1 MITNSPT
8 PVSRPPSETSAG
20 TSAAASEALGGIRR
34 QIAGVSVADLAREHG
49 TPLYAYDA
57 NTIRQRCRDLA
68 AWDTIRFAQKA
79 CSNLAV
85 LDLIR
90 REGVMVDA
98 VSTGEIHRAL
108 QAGYSAHADR
118 STAAD
123 TLPPVHPIVYTADI
137 FDRVSLDAVA
147 KLGIHVNC
155 GSADMIEQLAE
166 RVPGANI
173 TLRVNPGFGHGHS
186 QKTNTGGEGS
196 KHGIWHEEIPEVL
209 RRAEWAGLSV
219 SGLHM
224 HIGSG
229 TDLVHLAEV
238 AGALERVAVEIGRS
252 LTMVSAGGGLPV
264 PYKPGEVHADLGG
277 YFQLWDATRKKLEDR
292 FGHRI
297 RLEIEPGRYLTAE
310 SGSVVTEV
318 RAVKRQ
324 GTRKYLLV
332 DAGFNTLARPV
343 LYGSYH
349 PMSLCPAGDSS
360 ATSGDLEEVAVGGP
374 LCESG
379 DIFTQT
385 DGGFVASRPLPPTQ
399 VGDLLVIEIAGAY
412 GFVMAS
418 NYNSKPLPAE
428 VLIDGGKARLVRAR
442 QTPEDLVRGE
452 TV

>member
-1 MITNSPT
+1 MITNTPT
-8 PVSRPPSETSAG
+8 TRSSSSIG
-20 TSAAASEALGGIRR
+20 TSGATSEAGIRT
-34 QIAGVSVADLAREHG
+34 QIAGAGVADLAREHG

-57 NTIRQRCRDLA
+57 DMIRRRCRDLA
-68 AWDTIRFAQKA
+68 AWDTVRFAQKA

-90 REGVMVDA
+90 REGVVVDA

-108 QAGYSAHADR
+108 KAGYSAHAAQ
-118 STAAD
+118 AAGAD
-123 TLPPVHPIVYTADI
+123 GLPPAHPIVYTADI
-137 FDRVSLDAVA
+137 FDRASLDAVA

-166 RVPGANI
+166 RVPGASI

-229 TDLVHLAEV
+229 TDLAHLAEV

-252 LTMVSAGGGLPV
+252 LTVVSAGGGLPV

-277 YFQLWDATRKKLEDR
+277 YFQLWDVTRKKLEDR
-292 FGHRI
+292 FGHRV

-310 SGSVVTEV
+310 SGYVVTEV

-324 GTRKYLLV
+324 GSRKYLLV

-349 PMSLCPAGDSS
+349 PMSLCPAAPGS
-360 ATSGDLEEVAVGGP
+360 AATGAAEEVAVGGP

-385 DGGFVASRPLPPTQ
+385 DGGFVASRSLPPAQ

-428 VLIDGGKARLVRAR
+428 VLVDGGKARLVRAR

>member
-1 MITNSPT
+1 MIAPST
-8 PVSRPPSETSAG
+8 PG
-20 TSAAASEALGGIRR
+20 LRR
-34 QIAGVSVADLAREHG
+34 EIAGVSVSDLAAAHG
-49 TPLYAYDA
+49 TPLYVYDA
-57 NTIRQRCRDLA
+57 DTIRRRCRDLA
-68 AWDTIRFAQKA
+68 AWDTVRFAQKA

-85 LDLIR
+85 LAIVR
-90 REGVMVDA
+90 QEGVLVDA

-108 QAGYSAHADR
+108 VAGYAAHGANQPGPDG
-118 STAAD
+118 
-123 TLPPVHPIVYTADI
+123 LPPAHPIVYTADI
-137 FDRVSLDAVA
+137 FDRASLDAVVRH
-147 KLGIHVNC
+147 GIHVNC
-155 GSADMIEQLAE
+155 GSADMIEQLAD
-166 RVPGANI
+166 RMPGAAI

-196 KHGIWHEEIPEVL
+196 KHGIWYGDIPDVL
-209 RRAEWAGLSV
+209 RRAEWAGLQV

-229 TDLVHLAEV
+229 TDLAHLAEV
-238 AGALERVAVEIGRS
+238 AGALERVAIEVGRS
-252 LTMVSAGGGLPV
+252 LTTVSAGGGLPV
-264 PYKPGEVHADLGG
+264 PYKPGEVHADLSG
-277 YFQLWDATRKKLEDR
+277 YFTLWDATRKRLEDR

-310 SGSVVTEV
+310 SGFVITEV
-318 RAVKRQ
+318 RAVKKQ
-324 GTRKYLLV
+324 GERKYLLV

-349 PMSLCPAGDSS
+349 PMSLCPEGDEPRE
-360 ATSGDLEEVAVGGP
+360 AIEDVAVGGP

-385 DGGFVASRPLPPTQ
+385 DGGFVATRSLPIAA

-428 VLIDGGKARLVRAR
+428 VLVDGGSHRLVRAR
-442 QTPEDLVRGE
+442 QTPDDLIRGE
-452 TV
+452 CV